1 MHPLLITALVIFG
14 AACLM
19 YVNVKN
25 IAATIY
31 IKTVQVHEGIDSDL
45 PESPYSIY
53 PAKAQNGN
61 IGFSIFKNGRVM
73 PLVGASNQSTVYH
86 TMEDALTDINKFE
99 KIERVRLTK
108 LD

>member
-1 MHPLLITALVIFG
+1 MHPLLITALVIFC

-45 PESPYSIY
+45 PLSPYSIY
-53 PAKAQNGN
+53 PAKAQNGRV
-61 IGFSIFKNGRVM
+61 GFGILKNGRVM
-73 PLVGASNQSTVYH
+73 ALSGASNQSAVYS
-86 TMEDALTDINKFE
+86 TMEDALTDMNKYE
-99 KIERVRLTK
+99 KIDRVRLTK